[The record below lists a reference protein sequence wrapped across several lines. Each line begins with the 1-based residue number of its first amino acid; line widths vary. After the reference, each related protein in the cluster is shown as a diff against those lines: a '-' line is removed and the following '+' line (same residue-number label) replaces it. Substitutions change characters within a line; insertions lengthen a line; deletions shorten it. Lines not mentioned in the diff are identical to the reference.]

1 MLTAKQVQ
9 NAKRGRHLDAKGLYL
24 EVSPTGS
31 KRWLLRYS
39 RRGGRGVTEA
49 ALGSVEFVS
58 LAQAREKAFDFRRR
72 LASGLAPIAPRRT
85 SFGQVA
91 LDVAAMKAATLKQ
104 PAPTYNQLRYTSPLT
119 DRDVASITVDDV
131 LSILQPI
138 WTTKPAVA
146 ERVRSLMEATLD
158 AAKIRGLRT
167 AENPARWRGTLAL
180 VLPRRVTLS
189 RGHFAA
195 LPYDQIKGLMTALD
209 QDLGVVSR
217 AFRFTVLCA
226 LRKGETMGLRWSD
239 ISTDC
244 ATGPVA
250 IIPPDKTKQAREH
263 RVPLSSGALAVIEE
277 QRTFRDDGDEY
288 VFPSL
293 IKRGQPLNPCAFNNM
308 LKRLGFEGTP
318 HGVARS
324 SFRDWIADC
333 TEFPRDLAEMCLGH
347 VVSGVE
353 GVYRRSDMLER
364 RRAIMQA
371 WSDFIVESH

>member
-39 RRGGRGVTEA
+39 RPSGRGVTES
-49 ALGSVEFVS
+49 ALGSVEFVT
-58 LAQAREKAFDFRRR
+58 LAQAREKAFDFRRS

-91 LDVAAMKAATLKQ
+91 NDVAAMKAATLKQ
-104 PAPTYNQLRYTSPLT
+104 PARTYNQLRYTSPLA

-146 ERVRSLMEATLD
+146 ERVRSLIEATLD
-158 AAKIRGLRT
+158 AAKIRGLRSND
-167 AENPARWRGTLAL
+167 NPARWRGTLAL

-195 LPYDQIKGLMTALD
+195 LPYDEIKGLMTALD
-209 QDLGVVSR
+209 QDQGLVSR

-239 ISTDC
+239 ISTNGDG
-244 ATGPVA
+244 AVLT
-250 IIPPDKTKQAREH
+250 IPADRTKQAREH
-263 RVPLSSGALAVIEE
+263 RVPLSTGALALIAQ
-277 QRTFRDDGDEY
+277 QRALRDEGDLI
-288 VFPSL
+288 FPSP
-293 IKRGQPLNPCAFNNM
+293 IKIGVPMHPGAFND
-308 LKRLGFEGTP
+308 LLARLGYKATP

-353 GVYRRSDMLER
+353 GAYRRSDMLER

-371 WSDFIVESH
+371 WSNFIVG

>member
-9 NAKRGRHLDAKGLYL
+9 SAKSGRHLDAKGLYL

-31 KRWLLRYS
+31 KRWLIRFS
-39 RRGGRGVTEA
+39 RPGGRGVTEA

-91 LDVAAMKAATLKQ
+91 SDVAAMKAATLKQ
-104 PAPTYNQLRYTSPLT
+104 PARTYNQLRYTSLLA

-146 ERVRSLMEATLD
+146 ERVRSLIEATLD
-158 AAKIRGLRT
+158 AARIRGLRT
-167 AENPARWRGTLAL
+167 GENPARWRGTLAL

-209 QDLGVVSR
+209 QDQGVVSR
-217 AFRFTVLCA
+217 AFRFTILCA
-226 LRKGETMGLRWSD
+226 LRKGETMNARWSD
-239 ISTDC
+239 IVPDNGS
-244 ATGPVA
+244 GMMLV
-250 IIPPDKTKQAREH
+250 IPADRTKQAREH
-263 RVPLSSGALAVIEE
+263 RVPLSSGALALIEE
-277 QRTFRDDGDEY
+277 QRALRGPDDEY
-288 VFPSL
+288 VFPSH
-293 IKRGQPLNPCAFNNM
+293 IKLGQPLNPCAFNNM
-308 LKRLGFEGTP
+308 LRRMGFEGTP
-318 HGVARS
+318 HGIARS

-347 VVSGVE
+347 IVSGVE
-353 GVYRRSDMLER
+353 GAYRRSDMLER

-371 WSDFIVESH
+371 WSNFIVG

>member
-1 MLTAKQVQ
+1 MLTAKHVQ
-9 NAKRGRHLDAKGLYL
+9 NAKSGRHLDAKGLYL

-49 ALGSVEFVS
+49 ALGAVEFVS

-104 PAPTYNQLRYTSPLT
+104 PARTYNQLRYTATLT

-146 ERVRSLMEATLD
+146 ERVRSLIEATLD

-167 AENPARWRGTLAL
+167 AENSARWRGTLAL

-189 RGHFAA
+189 RGHFTA
-195 LPYDQIKGLMTALD
+195 LPYDQIRGLMTALD
-209 QDLGVVSR
+209 QDQGVVSR
-217 AFRFTVLCA
+217 AFRFTLLCA
-226 LRKGETMGLRWSD
+226 LRKGETTNLRWSD
-239 ISTDC
+239 ISTNGD
-244 ATGPVA
+244 GPVA
-250 IIPPDKTKQAREH
+250 IIPADKTKQAREH
-263 RVPLSSGALAVIEE
+263 RVPLSSGALAVIAE
-277 QRTFRDDGDEY
+277 QAAVREHTDEY
-288 VFPSL
+288 VFPSS
-293 IKRGQPLNPCAFNNM
+293 IKLGQPLNPCAFNNILRRM
-308 LKRLGFEGTP
+308 GFDGTP
-318 HGVARS
+318 HGIARS

-353 GVYRRSDMLER
+353 GAYRRSDMLER

-371 WSDFIVESH
+371 WSNFIVAP

>member
-9 NAKRGRHLDAKGLYL
+9 SAKSGRHLDAKGLYL

-39 RRGGRGVTEA
+39 RPGGRGVTES

-58 LAQAREKAFDFRRR
+58 LAQAREKAFDFRRS

-91 LDVAAMKAATLKQ
+91 NDVAAMKAATLKQ
-104 PAPTYNQLRYTSPLT
+104 PARTYNQLRYTAPLA

-146 ERVRSLMEATLD
+146 ERVRSLIEATLD
-158 AAKIRGLRT
+158 AAKIRGLRSND
-167 AENPARWRGTLAL
+167 NPARWRGTLAL

-189 RGHFAA
+189 RGHFTA

-209 QDLGVVSR
+209 QDQGVVSR
-217 AFRFTVLCA
+217 AFRFTILCA

-239 ISTDC
+239 ISTNGD
-244 ATGPVA
+244 GPVLT
-250 IIPPDKTKQAREH
+250 IPADRTKQAREH
-263 RVPLSSGALAVIEE
+263 RVPLSSGALALIEE
-277 QRTFRDDGDEY
+277 QRALRDEGDLI
-288 VFPSL
+288 FPSP
-293 IKRGQPLNPCAFNNM
+293 IKIGVTMHPGAFND
-308 LKRLGFEGTP
+308 LLARLGHKATP

-324 SFRDWIADC
+324 SFRDYVADC
-333 TEFPRDLAEMCLGH
+333 TDFPRDLAEMCLGH
-347 VVSGVE
+347 VVTGVE
-353 GVYRRSDMLER
+353 GSYRRSDMLSR
-364 RRAIMQA
+364 RRAIMES
-371 WSDFIVESH
+371 WSKFICG

>member
-24 EVSPTGS
+24 EVSPSGS

-39 RRGGRGVTEA
+39 RPSGRGVTEA

-58 LAQAREKAFDFRRR
+58 LAQARERAFDFRRR

-91 LDVAAMKAATLKQ
+91 SDVAAMKASALKH
-104 PAPTYNQLRYTSPLT
+104 PARTYNQLRYTSPLA

-146 ERVRSLMEATLD
+146 ERVRSLIEATLD
-158 AAKIRGLRT
+158 AAKIRGLRSND
-167 AENPARWRGTLAL
+167 NPARWRGTLAL
-180 VLPRRVTLS
+180 VLPRRLTLS
-189 RGHFAA
+189 RGHFTA
-195 LPYDQIKGLMTALD
+195 LPYDQIRGLMTALAQD
-209 QDLGVVSR
+209 QGVASR

-226 LRKGETMGLRWSD
+226 LRKGETTNLRWSD
-239 ISTDC
+239 ISTNGE
-244 ATGPVA
+244 GPVLT
-250 IIPPDKTKQAREH
+250 IPADRTKQAREH
-263 RVPLSSGALAVIEE
+263 RVPLSSGALALIEE
-277 QRTFRDDGDEY
+277 QRALRDEGDLI
-288 VFPSL
+288 FPSP
-293 IKRGQPLNPCAFNNM
+293 IKIGVPMQPGAFNDLLARM
-308 LKRLGFEGTP
+308 GYKATP

-353 GVYRRSDMLER
+353 GAYRRSDMLER

-371 WSDFIVESH
+371 WSNFIVGGR

>member
-1 MLTAKQVQ
+1 MLTAKQVSA
-9 NAKRGRHLDAKGLYL
+9 AKCGRHLDAKGLYL

-31 KRWLLRYS
+31 KRWVLRFS
-39 RRGGRGVTEA
+39 RPGGRGVTESS
-49 ALGSVEFVS
+49 LGSVEFVT

-91 LDVAAMKAATLKQ
+91 SDVAAMKAATLKQ
-104 PAPTYNQLRYTSPLT
+104 PARTYNQLRYTAPLT

-146 ERVRSLMEATLD
+146 ERVRSLIEATLD

-195 LPYDQIKGLMTALD
+195 LPYDQIRPLMTALEAD
-209 QDLGVVSR
+209 QGVVSR

-226 LRKGETMGLRWSD
+226 GRKGETMGLRWSD
-239 ISTDC
+239 ISTNGD
-244 ATGPVA
+244 GPIA
-250 IIPPDKTKQAREH
+250 IIPADKTKQAREH
-263 RVPLSSGALAVIEE
+263 RVPLSSGALAVLEE
-277 QRTFRDDGDEY
+277 QRTFRDETDEY
-288 VFPSL
+288 VFPS
-293 IKRGQPLNPCAFNNM
+293 IKLGQPLNPCAFNDM
-308 LKRLGFEGTP
+308 LRRMGFAGTP
-318 HGVARS
+318 HGFARS
-324 SFRDWIADC
+324 SFRDWVADC

-353 GVYRRSDMLER
+353 GAYRRSDVLER

-371 WSDFIVESH
+371 WSNFIVG